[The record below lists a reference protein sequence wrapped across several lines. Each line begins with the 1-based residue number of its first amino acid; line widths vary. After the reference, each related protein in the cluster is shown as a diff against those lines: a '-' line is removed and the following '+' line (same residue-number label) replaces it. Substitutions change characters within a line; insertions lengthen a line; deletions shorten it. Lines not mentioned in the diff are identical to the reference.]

1 MDPIVIISLIGAVV
15 LGVAIVFYT
24 NVNDKIL
31 RLLLAFSGSLLLSL
45 SFLGIIPSIFSHAHG
60 SMKLGLFVLLGFFI
74 QIFLEYLSK
83 GIEHGHKHGCDEDG
97 HLHINPLPLLIGIS
111 LHAFIE
117 GMPLLES
124 LHDHGHG
131 HSHSDGGLF
140 ETLLLGV
147 LVHKLPIAVVLTT
160 LFLNAG
166 YSKKKTAWFILP
178 FALAAPL
185 GNLVSAFL
193 GETVFVQNLVGYYNV
208 LMAITVGIFLHV
220 ATVILFES
228 GENHKFNVMKL
239 VAIFSGVGVV
249 ILLVMSH

>member
-1 MDPIVIISLIGAVV
+1 MDPFVIFSLIGSVA
-15 LGVAIVFYT
+15 LGVVIVFYT
-24 NVNDKIL
+24 TINDKVL

-45 SFLGIIPSIFSHAHG
+45 SFLGIIPTIFSHAHG
-60 SMKLGLFVLLGFFI
+60 SVKLGLFILLGFFI

-83 GIEHGHKHGCDEDG
+83 GVEHGHSHDCDENG

-124 LHDHGHG
+124 LHGHA
-131 HSHSDGGLF
+131 HSHGNEGLF
-140 ETLLLGV
+140 DTLLFGILM
-147 LVHKLPIAVVLTT
+147 HKLPIAVVLTT

-166 YSKKKTAWFILP
+166 YSKKKTILMILP

-185 GNLVSAFL
+185 GNLLSYWGGTFVEDIVS
-193 GETVFVQNLVGYYNV
+193 YYNI

-228 GENHKFNVMKL
+228 GENHRFNLMKL
-239 VAIFSGVGVV
+239 IAIFAGVGAV
-249 ILLVMSH
+249 IILTAVH